1 MLKCVP
7 KSNYLARAIVNH
19 VFCGPGSLNPQAGFA
34 QPPVLYVA
42 LFTVSP
48 TSSSAGVEVISGG
61 YYRSVGNFAPSSV
74 EGTTSNNVS
83 ISFPAASANWGT
95 LVAFGV
101 FDAATAGN
109 LLFFD
114 SLLAPVF
121 VGAGEQMS
129 FPPGT
134 LTAREL

>member
-1 MLKCVP
+1 MIVCVP

-19 VFCGPGSLNPQAGFA
+19 VFCGPGSLNPQSSFP
-34 QPPVLYVA
+34 QPDVLYVA
-42 LFTVSP
+42 LFTVAP
-48 TSSSAGVEVISGG
+48 TSSGGGVEVISGG
-61 YYRSVGNFAPSSV
+61 YYRSIGNFAPSSV